1 MRKYN
6 KKLIKKELEMLDK
19 DMYWWYNVIRK

>member
-19 DMYWWYNVIRK
+19 DIYWWYNIIRR